1 MSKTTQHGMALAMAL
16 AMTLAVGL
24 ALGACAG
31 GAASTPGASTAQ
43 KADDNDSDGVPNA
56 VVRKEGTG
64 SVSALIGPPGGT
76 LELIGGPRVEIPP
89 GAVSGGLEF
98 VLKTAAKTS
107 AFRNKESEKS
117 VGPIFIFSP
126 AVDAPEGR
134 TISVSIPLG
143 AYPEGW
149 GEVALAY
156 EEAQGEV
163 VGGED
168 STHTKWQY
176 ESGKLSGGR
185 AIAQLNALHGLRL
198 QFVLTNLNAQ

>member
-1 MSKTTQHGMALAMAL
+1 MGKTTQHW
-16 AMTLAVGL
+16 MTLAVGL
-24 ALGACAG
+24 ALGGCAG
-31 GAASTPGASTAQ
+31 GAASAPGASTAQSTAQ

-185 AIAQLNALHGLRL
+185 AVAQLNALHGLRM